1 MARYPDAANGVPY
14 ELYDEATARAKV
26 KAAEEVARVGRI
38 ADPLVRRFAARHLP
52 KLKRRYRPLVVL
64 VFGSRARGEA
74 LAESDLDLLVVSD
87 RFLGIPF
94 LERAPT
100 LLAELDPSFAVDVL
114 CYTPDEFARKRR
126 ELGIVSLAAEEGVR
140 L

>member
-1 MARYPDAANGVPY
+1 M
-14 ELYDEATARAKV
+14 
-26 KAAEEVARVGRI
+26 GRI

-52 KLKRRYRPLVVL
+52 KLKRRYRPRLVL

-87 RFLGIPF
+87 RFRGVRF
-94 LERAPT
+94 LERAST
-100 LLAELDPSFAVDVL
+100 VLNELDIPFAVDVL
-114 CYTPDEFARKRR
+114 CYTPEEFTRKRH
-126 ELGIVSLAAEEGVR
+126 ELGIVSLAVEEGIP